1 MHSWAGAPPKPWPRR
16 YRRLTATGLLA
27 GRARPTRS
35 RAERSGWLAQ
45 PQLIIEGIF
54 FSDFKGKLASTRFLS
69 DRGGASL
76 SSPGAIEDLRTPDAD
91 ASRGVELR
99 GFRQVGIAAL
109 VVDP

>member
-1 MHSWAGAPPKPWPRR
+1 VARESRQPVCWPAALVPLDRALNVAGV
-16 YRRLTATGLLA
+16 
-27 GRARPTRS
+27 
-35 RAERSGWLAQ
+35 LAQ

-69 DRGGASL
+69 DRRGASL
-76 SSPGAIEDLRTPDAD
+76 SSPGAIEDLRTPDAG

-99 GFRQVGIAAL
+99 GFREVGIAAL